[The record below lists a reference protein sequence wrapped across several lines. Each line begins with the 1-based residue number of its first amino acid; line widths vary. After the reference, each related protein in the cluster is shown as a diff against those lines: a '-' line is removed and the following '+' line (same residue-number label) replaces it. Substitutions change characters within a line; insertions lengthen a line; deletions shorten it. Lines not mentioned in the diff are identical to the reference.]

1 MSFDAVI
8 ALAVLVVAVVVLVL
22 DRFPPVMVLGGALAS
37 LLFAGVIEPD
47 IALSGLSSP
56 APATIAALYVLA
68 GAATAT
74 GTFAGIVD
82 RLLDGRRPMAAL
94 TACVAALSSVVPNT
108 PLVAMF
114 APRVVRWSQRHGVN
128 ASKFL
133 MPLSFATILG
143 GVVTV
148 IGTSTNLVVSDVL
161 VRSGNEPLGVFEI
174 TVVGLPVA
182 IVGVIVLSTIGPRL
196 LPERVAV
203 SSDLHRRAREFQM
216 AARIDPD
223 GPLVGRT
230 ISESGLRALD
240 GVFLAMI
247 ERPGLDESGSSA
259 LAASSDTVLEADDV
273 CCFVGDASRVLDLH
287 EIVGLTNV
295 EGAHL
300 LEAQGTGTKVFEAV
314 VSPGSRL
321 VGATLKSADF
331 RRRYGGAVIAIHR
344 ADGALAG
351 QLGRIQLRGGDV
363 LLVLSRESFEKQW
376 RSDADFSLVA
386 ALHAPPPARTRRSWL
401 VISSVIGAVVVAA
414 SGAVSLFEA
423 SLGAAIVVVA
433 GGAISAREGWRAVNL
448 NVVLTMAVA
457 ISLGA
462 AVAESG
468 LAADIAELLVRFDA
482 VRSTDVTLVVAVML
496 ATILLTELLT
506 NTAAAAL
513 MIPIAL
519 SMAADAGAEP
529 RMLTVATLIAASCS
543 FLSPVGYQTNLMV
556 FGLGGYRFTDF
567 ARVGAPLTLSTIATS
582 ALIIP
587 LAFG

>member
-1 MSFDAVI
+1 VSLDSAI
-8 ALAVLVVAVVVLVL
+8 ALTVLVAAVVVLVL
-22 DRFPPVMVLGGALAS
+22 DRFPPVMVLGGALVS
-37 LLFAGVIEPD
+37 LLFADVIGPD

-74 GTFAGIVD
+74 GTFASIVD
-82 RLLDGRRPMAAL
+82 RVLDGRSSMLEL
-94 TACVAALSSVVPNT
+94 TACTAALSSVVPNT
-108 PLVAMF
+108 PLVAML
-114 APRVVRWSQRHGVN
+114 APRVVRWSQRHGIN

-143 GVVTV
+143 GVITL

-161 VRSGNEPLGVFEI
+161 EQAGAEPLGVFEI

-182 IVGVIVLSTIGPRL
+182 IMGVVVLSTISARL
-196 LPERVAV
+196 LPDRVAV
-203 SSDLHRRAREFQM
+203 SSDLSRRAREFQM

-223 GPLVGRT
+223 GPLVGGT

-247 ERPGLDESGSSA
+247 ERPGLDERKASA
-259 LAASSDTVLEADDV
+259 LAASSETVLEANDV
-273 CCFVGDASRVLDLH
+273 CCFVGDAGRVLDLH
-287 EIVGLTNV
+287 EIAGLTNL
-295 EGAHL
+295 ERAHV
-300 LEAQGTGTKVFEAV
+300 LEAEGVGTKVFEAV

-321 VGATLKSADF
+321 VGASLKSADF

-344 ADGALAG
+344 ADGELAG

-363 LLVLSRESFEKQW
+363 LLVLARESFARQW

-386 ALHAPPPARTRRSWL
+386 ALDAPPPARTRGSWL
-401 VISSVIGAVVVAA
+401 VILSVISAVAIAA
-414 SGAVSLFEA
+414 SGSVSLFEA
-423 SLGAAIVVVA
+423 SLGAAILVVG

-468 LAADIAELLVRFDA
+468 LAADIAELIVRFDV
-482 VRSTDVTLVVAVML
+482 VRSSNVSLVVAVML
-496 ATILLTELLT
+496 ATIVLTELLT

-519 SMAADAGAEP
+519 SIASDAGAEP
-529 RMLTVATLIAASCS
+529 RMLVIATLIAASCS
-543 FLSPVGYQTNLMV
+543 FLSPIGYQTNLMV

-567 ARVGAPLTLSTIATS
+567 ARVGAPLTLTTIITS
-582 ALIIP
+582 AVVIP
-587 LAFG
+587 IAFG

>member
-1 MSFDAVI
+1 MNLDAVI
-8 ALAVLVVAVVVLVL
+8 TVAVLVVAVVVLVF
-22 DRFPPVMVLGGALAS
+22 DRFPPVMVLSGALIA
-37 LLFAGVIEPD
+37 LLFSGVIEPD

-82 RLLDGRRPMAAL
+82 RMLDGRGSMLRL
-94 TACVAALSSVVPNT
+94 TAITAALSSVVPNT

-128 ASKFL
+128 ASRFL

-161 VRSGNEPLGVFEI
+161 EQSGAEPLGVFEV

-182 IVGVIVLSTIGPRL
+182 IIGVVVLSTIGAQL

-203 SSDLHRRAREFQM
+203 SSDLGRRAREFQM

-259 LAASSDTVLEADDV
+259 LAASSDTVLEANDV

-295 EGAHL
+295 ERAHL

-321 VGATLKSADF
+321 VGASLKSADF

-363 LLVLSRESFEKQW
+363 LLVLSRESFEKRW

-386 ALHAPPPARTRRSWL
+386 ALNAPPPAWTHRSWL
-401 VISSVIGAVVVAA
+401 VILSVVGAIVIAA

-423 SLGAAIVVVA
+423 SLGAAILVVA
-433 GGAISAREGWRAVNL
+433 GGAISAREGWRSVNL

-482 VRSTDVTLVVAVML
+482 VSSNDITLVVAVML

-519 SMAADAGAEP
+519 SMAVDAGAEP

-567 ARVGAPLTLSTIATS
+567 ARVGAPLTLSTIVTS
-582 ALIIP
+582 AIVIP
-587 LAFG
+587 IAFG

>member
-1 MSFDAVI
+1 
-8 ALAVLVVAVVVLVL
+8 VLQQ
-22 DRFPPVMVLGGALAS
+22 
-37 LLFAGVIEPD
+37 
-47 IALSGLSSP
+47 
-56 APATIAALYVLA
+56 A
-68 GAATAT
+68 GA
-74 GTFAGIVD
+74 
-82 RLLDGRRPMAAL
+82 
-94 TACVAALSSVVPNT
+94 
-108 PLVAMF
+108 
-114 APRVVRWSQRHGVN
+114 
-128 ASKFL
+128 
-133 MPLSFATILG
+133 
-143 GVVTV
+143 
-148 IGTSTNLVVSDVL
+148 
-161 VRSGNEPLGVFEI
+161 EPLGVFEI
-174 TVVGLPVA
+174 TIVGLPVA
-182 IVGVIVLSTIGPRL
+182 IVGVLVLSTIGPRL

-203 SSDLHRRAREFQM
+203 SSDLGRRAREFQM

-230 ISESGLRALD
+230 IAESGLRALD

-247 ERPGLDESGSSA
+247 ERPGLDETGSSA
-259 LAASSDTVLEADDV
+259 LAASSDTVLEANDV
-273 CCFVGDASRVLDLH
+273 CCFVGDAGRVLDLH
-287 EIVGLTNV
+287 EIVGLTNL
-295 EGAHL
+295 ERAHL

-321 VGATLKSADF
+321 VGASLKSADF

-386 ALHAPPPARTRRSWL
+386 ALNERPPARARKSWL
-401 VISSVIGAVVVAA
+401 VVLSVIGAIVVAA
-414 SGAVSLFEA
+414 AGLVSLFEA
-423 SLGAAIVVVA
+423 SLAAAILVVA
-433 GGAISAREGWRAVNL
+433 GRAISAREGWRSVNL

-468 LAADIAELLVRFDA
+468 LAADIAELILRFE
-482 VRSTDVTLVVAVML
+482 VLESNDVALVVAVML
-496 ATILLTELLT
+496 VTIVLTELLT

-519 SMAADAGAEP
+519 SIAADTGAEP

-567 ARVGAPLTLSTIATS
+567 ARVGAPLTLSTIVTS
-582 ALIIP
+582 AIVIP
-587 LAFG
+587 IAFG

>member
-1 MSFDAVI
+1 MSLDAAITLV
-8 ALAVLVVAVVVLVL
+8 VLVAAVVMLVL
-22 DRFPPVMVLGGALAS
+22 DRFPPVMVLGGALAA
-37 LLFAGVIEPD
+37 LLFAGVIEPET
-47 IALSGLSSP
+47 ALSGLSSQ

-82 RLLDGRRPMAAL
+82 RMLDGRGSMFKL
-94 TACVAALSSVVPNT
+94 TACTAAISSVVPNT

-128 ASKFL
+128 ASRFL

-143 GVVTV
+143 GVVTL

-161 VRSGNEPLGVFEI
+161 QRAGAEPLGVFEI

-182 IVGVIVLSTIGPRL
+182 IMGVVVLSTIGPRL
-196 LPERVAV
+196 LPQRVAV
-203 SSDLHRRAREFQM
+203 SSDLGRRAREFQM

-230 ISESGLRALD
+230 IAESGLRALD

-247 ERPGLDESGSSA
+247 ERPGLDENRSSA
-259 LAASSDTVLEADDV
+259 LAASSDTVLEANDV
-273 CCFVGDASRVLDLH
+273 CCFVGDAGRVLDLH
-287 EIVGLTNV
+287 EIVGLTNL
-295 EGAHL
+295 ERAHL

-331 RRRYGGAVIAIHR
+331 RRRYGGAVIAVHR

-386 ALHAPPPARTRRSWL
+386 ALNEQPPARARKSWL
-401 VISSVIGAVVVAA
+401 VILSVIGAIVVAA
-414 SGAVSLFEA
+414 AGLVSLFEA
-423 SLGAAIVVVA
+423 SLAAAILVVA
-433 GGAISAREGWRAVNL
+433 GRAISAREGWRAVNL
-448 NVVLTMAVA
+448 NVVLTMAIA

-468 LAADIAELLVRFDA
+468 LAADIAGLILRFEVLETNDIA
-482 VRSTDVTLVVAVML
+482 LVVAVML
-496 ATILLTELLT
+496 VTIVLTELLT

-519 SMAADAGAEP
+519 SIAADTGAEP

-567 ARVGAPLTLSTIATS
+567 ARVGAPLTLSTIVTS
-582 ALIIP
+582 AIVIP
-587 LAFG
+587 IAFG